1 MASAAKTGA
10 RTDLRALRDEEP
22 VFRDAAWREAFC
34 VSEGERMDRRGL
46 LRSIAALPFAK
57 SLFARRA
64 AAVEATVSFSR
75 TRPGE
80 PNWPS
85 EETWAELGRRL
96 DGQLIKVVSPLSAC
110 LGASPSETCAY
121 LAKEIKNPYYL
132 GDEVG
137 LTQTLG
143 WIGAWASEPSV
154 YAVAAKTTGDV
165 AAAVNFARKN
175 NLRLVVKGGGHSFQ
189 GTSNAA
195 DSFLIWTRPMEGVV
209 MHDAFVGSGCEGRI
223 APQPAVSV
231 DAGAIWGRVYDE
243 VMVKAGRYVQ
253 GGGCMTVG
261 VPGLVLGGGFGNFS
275 KAYGLAG
282 ASLIEAE
289 VVTADG
295 EIRMVNTCTN
305 SELFWALKGGG
316 GGAVVTRVTLRT
328 HDLPEVIGA
337 VFATIDAASDDAYRR
352 LVAKAFDFYAE
363 ALFNPHWGGQFRLQR
378 GRRLWIQMVFEGL
391 SRDEAETAW
400 RPFFAWVASSPQDF
414 AVMSTRIGALPA
426 RRFWDPALLKSL
438 PGVVI
443 ADDRPG
449 APAGN
454 IFWAGDLDDAGWVV
468 HAFQSVWLPASLLKP
483 DQRARLLDALL
494 AAATL
499 WQVDLQFDKG
509 LAGGR
514 PDSIGA
520 ARDTAI
526 NPAALDAFALAI
538 CAAGGAPAYPGVPG
552 REPDEEK
559 ARRDAGAIASAMSK
573 LRKLTPRPASYV
585 WETDYFEPN
594 WQDSFWGDNYPRL
607 RAIKQKYDP
616 EGLFFLHHG
625 VGSEDWSADGFT
637 RMN

>member
-1 MASAAKTGA
+1 MG
-10 RTDLRALRDEEP
+10 
-22 VFRDAAWREAFC
+22 
-34 VSEGERMDRRGL
+34 
-46 LRSIAALPFAK
+46 
-57 SLFARRA
+57 
-64 AAVEATVSFSR
+64 
-75 TRPGE
+75 
-80 PNWPS
+80 
-85 EETWAELGRRL
+85 AEL
-96 DGQLIKVVSPLSAC
+96 DGKLIKVVSPLSAC
-110 LGASPSETCAY
+110 VGGPPSEACDQVF
-121 LAKEIKNPYYL
+121 KELRNPYYL

-143 WIGAWASEPSV
+143 WIGAWTSRPSA
-154 YAVAAKTTGDV
+154 YAVATKSTADV
-165 AAAVNFARKN
+165 VAAVNFARTH
-175 NLRLVVKGGGHSFQ
+175 NLRLVVKGGGHGFQ

-195 DSFLIWTRPMEGVV
+195 DLFLIWTRPMEGVV
-209 MHDAFVGSGCEGRI
+209 LHDAFVGSGCEGRI
-223 APQPAVSV
+223 APQPGVSV
-231 DAGAIWGRVYDE
+231 EAGAIWGRVYDE

-261 VPGLVLGGGFGNFS
+261 VAGLVFGGGFGSFS
-275 KAYGLAG
+275 KPYGLAG
-282 ASLIEAE
+282 ANLVEAD

-295 EIRMVNTCTN
+295 EVRITNACTN
-305 SELFWALKGGG
+305 PDLFWALKGGG
-316 GGAVVTRVTLRT
+316 GGFGVVTRVTLRS
-328 HDLPEVIGA
+328 HDLPEVVGA
-337 VFATIDAASDDAYRR
+337 VRATIDATSDDAYRR

-363 ALFNPHWGGQFRLQR
+363 ALFNRQWGGQFRLQR
-378 GRRLWIQMVFEGL
+378 GRRLWIEMLFQGL
-391 SRDEAETAW
+391 GRDEAEAVW
-400 RPFFAWVASSPQDF
+400 RPFFAWVASSPHDF
-414 AVMSTRIGALPA
+414 AVLSTPRIVARPA

-449 APAGN
+449 APAAN

-468 HAFQSVWLPASLLKP
+468 HAFQSVWLPASFLKP
-483 DQRARLLDALL
+483 DQRARLIDQLL
-494 AAATL
+494 AAAAR

-514 PDSIGA
+514 PNSIEA
-520 ARDTAI
+520 ARDTAT
-526 NPAALDAFALAI
+526 NPAVLDAFALAI

-559 ARRDAGAIASAMSK
+559 ARRDAGGIASAMSE

-585 WETDYFEPN
+585 WESDYFEPN

-616 EGLFFLHHG
+616 DGLFFLHHG